1 MSHTMIVVA
10 IATTTRAERKGAQL
24 DSSIMDF
31 MAISDPG
38 DEHRARCT
46 ANCDGESQRTLIQRK
61 TIGSAV
67 LFSTATSL
75 MLSKDAAQEF
85 SKAEIVMIPMVAK
98 ASERPPCG
106 RKRGLV

>member
-1 MSHTMIVVA
+1 MIVVA

-67 LFSTATSL
+67 LFSTATCL
-75 MLSKDAAQEF
+75 MLVKT
-85 SKAEIVMIPMVAK
+85 
-98 ASERPPCG
+98 R
-106 RKRGLV
+106 RKNFLK